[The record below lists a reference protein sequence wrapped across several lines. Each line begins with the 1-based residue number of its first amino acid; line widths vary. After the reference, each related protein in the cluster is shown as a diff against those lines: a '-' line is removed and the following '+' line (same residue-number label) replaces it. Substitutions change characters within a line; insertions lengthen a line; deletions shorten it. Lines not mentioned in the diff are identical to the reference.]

1 MLAFVLPSLATIP
14 HFPCMVRFAPTQT
27 KGAWDAYEASA
38 VRKFS
43 RSLPAMAVATGVLW
57 RLCRALLL
65 GSGPTDSPLFF
76 GSVIALGVLVF
87 FGMATLHVGNYPL
100 KRWLWRVPAFAL
112 VEGLAEVV
120 TSAVLIS
127 LAHEPYGSSMA
138 KWSDLSGIAFTVLS
152 THVLVLSLYG
162 GILAL
167 VVQGI
172 RRSFAAAGDVVVD
185 DPKDDQ

>member
-1 MLAFVLPSLATIP
+1 
-14 HFPCMVRFAPTQT
+14 MVRFAPTT
-27 KGAWDAYEASA
+27 TAAWDAYEASA

-43 RSLPAMAVATGVLW
+43 RSLVAMAFATGIVW

-65 GSGPTDSPLFF
+65 GTGPTDAPLFF
-76 GSVIALGVLVF
+76 GSVIALGVVVF
-87 FGMATLHVGNYPL
+87 FGMATLHLGNYPL
-100 KRWLWRVPAFAL
+100 KRWLWRLPLFAV
-112 VEGLAEVV
+112 VEAGAEVL
-120 TSAVLIS
+120 TSALLIS
-127 LAHEPYGSSMA
+127 VAREPYGSA
-138 KWSDLSGIAFTVLS
+138 VAVWHDLPAIAVTVLS

-172 RRSFAAAGDVVVD
+172 RRSVRAVGDVVID

>member
-1 MLAFVLPSLATIP
+1 
-14 HFPCMVRFAPTQT
+14 MVRFAPSTT
-27 KGAWDAYEASA
+27 GAWDAYEASA

-43 RSLPAMAVATGVLW
+43 RSLLAMAIVTGIAW
-57 RLCRALLL
+57 RTTRAVFL
-65 GSGPTDSPLFF
+65 GAGPTESPLFF

-100 KRWLWRVPAFAL
+100 KRWLWRVPVFAL
-112 VEGLAEVV
+112 VESLAEVAMS
-120 TSAVLIS
+120 TALI
-127 LAHEPYGSSMA
+127 AMGREPYGSTVA
-138 KWSDLSGIAFTVLS
+138 EWSDLASIAATVLS
-152 THVLVLSLYG
+152 SHLVVLSLYG

-172 RRSFAAAGDVVVD
+172 RRSVTAAGDVVID

>member
-1 MLAFVLPSLATIP
+1 M
-14 HFPCMVRFAPTQT
+14 MVRFAPTQT
-27 KGAWDAYEASA
+27 GAWDAYEASA

-43 RSLPAMAVATGVLW
+43 RSLVLMAAVTGVVW
-57 RLCRALLL
+57 RLCRALFL
-65 GSGPTDSPLFF
+65 GAGPTQSPLFF

-100 KRWLWRVPAFAL
+100 KRWLWRVPVFAL
-112 VEGLAEVV
+112 VESVAEVA
-120 TSAVLIS
+120 TSALLIS
-127 LAHEPYGSSMA
+127 LGREPYGSA
-138 KWSDLSGIAFTVLS
+138 VAEWPDLASIAATVLT
-152 THVLVLSLYG
+152 THVLVLSVYG

-172 RRSFAAAGDVVVD
+172 RRSMTAAGDVVVD

>member
-1 MLAFVLPSLATIP
+1 
-14 HFPCMVRFAPTQT
+14 MVRFAPTHT
-27 KGAWDAYEASA
+27 AGAWEAYEASA

-43 RSLPAMAVATGVLW
+43 RSLPSMAIATGVLW

-65 GSGPTDSPLFF
+65 GSGPTDAPLFF

-100 KRWLWRVPAFAL
+100 KRWLWRVPVFAL
-112 VEGLAEVV
+112 AEGVAEVV
-120 TSAVLIS
+120 TSALLIS
-127 LAHEPYGSSMA
+127 FGREPYGSSMG

-152 THVLVLSLYG
+152 THVLVLSLYA

-172 RRSFAAAGDVVVD
+172 RRSMTAAGDVVID

>member
-1 MLAFVLPSLATIP
+1 
-14 HFPCMVRFAPTQT
+14 MVRFAPTHVT
-27 KGAWDAYEASA
+27 GAWDAYEASA

-43 RSLPAMAVATGVLW
+43 RSLPAMALATGVLW

-65 GSGPTDSPLFF
+65 GSGPTDTPLFF
-76 GSVIALGVLVF
+76 GSVVALGVLVF

-100 KRWLWRVPAFAL
+100 KRWLWRVPVFAL
-112 VEGLAEVV
+112 VEGVAEVV
-120 TSAVLIS
+120 TSALLIA
-127 LAHEPYGSSMA
+127 LGREPYGSSMA
-138 KWSDLSGIAFTVLS
+138 TWSDLSGIAFTVLS
-152 THVLVLSLYG
+152 THVLVLSLYA

-172 RRSFAAAGDVVVD
+172 RRSMTAAGDVVID

>member
-1 MLAFVLPSLATIP
+1 MPSLVLPSPLTFR
-14 HFPCMVRFAPTQT
+14 HFQGMVRFAPLHTT
-27 KGAWDAYEASA
+27 GAWDAYEASA

-43 RSLPAMAVATGVLW
+43 RSLLSTAIATGVLW

-65 GSGPTDSPLFF
+65 GSGPTDAPLFF

-87 FGMATLHVGNYPL
+87 FGMATLHVGNFTL
-100 KRWLWRVPAFAL
+100 RRWLWRVPAFAV

-120 TSAVLIS
+120 TSAMLIA
-127 LAHEPYGSSMA
+127 LAREPYGSSMA